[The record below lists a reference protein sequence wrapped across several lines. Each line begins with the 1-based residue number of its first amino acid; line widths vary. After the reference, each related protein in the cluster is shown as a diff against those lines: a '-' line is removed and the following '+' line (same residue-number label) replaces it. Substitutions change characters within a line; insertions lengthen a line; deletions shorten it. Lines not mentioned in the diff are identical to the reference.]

1 MLGKTAQKNCLHR
14 SPLSRV
20 MKSTRPSLYI
30 KRGKVSART
39 YVRPYVRHAGRG
51 QLSSKWRHNE
61 NGAASAVGARCDNE
75 SDVLMIIAGLWKY
88 GDWRHVVT
96 GCNALVFLRSTV
108 YSATANYN
116 FWKSACRRSKRQ
128 NAERWPLTATFKVH
142 TQTHEWYTTLQ
153 RRLIVTRLNTVDLT
167 YMRPW
172 RTTNAQRSMICAQ
185 RASRRTLYDLWVLCA
200 NHR

>member
-1 MLGKTAQKNCLHR
+1 MWQ
-14 SPLSRV
+14 LSLFV
-20 MKSTRPSLYI
+20 LYNYMCGMHVGQNSAKIVYIGHYSVELWKVHGHPGHLYI
-30 KRGKVSART
+30 LNAVRCPHVRT
-39 YVRPYVRHAGRG
+39 FVRHAGRG
-51 QLSSKWRHNE
+51 RLSSKWRHNE
-61 NGAASAVGARCDNE
+61 NGAASAVGARCGNE
-75 SDVLMIIAGLWKY
+75 SDVLMIIAGLWRY

-153 RRLIVTRLNTVDLT
+153 RRLIVTR
-167 YMRPW
+167 
-172 RTTNAQRSMICAQ
+172 
-185 RASRRTLYDLWVLCA
+185 
-200 NHR
+200 